1 MNSAGTLFISL
12 HMLTAEREISLTR
25 CSPHHTELNY
35 RDMDLPWNH
44 TASLRAL
51 LWPTLFH
58 IHSHTCLTWSDSA
71 RWLAVPQ
78 RDCRTFFSSVD
89 LCGPLQL
96 HSLLNP
102 ICLCAS
108 HCNIQNFP
116 WVHNQTIGAESSGE
130 WKEYMGGVCLSIYLS
145 IYLFIHPSIHPSIQH
160 TFTYLF
166 MYLSYLL
173 LIFLLKKWM
182 HYFVRRT
189 YKLCAILVYNSAWN
203 TSVA

>member
-58 IHSHTCLTWSDSA
+58 VHSHTCLTWSDSA

-130 WKEYMGGVCLSIYLS
+130 WKEYMGGGSIYLS
-145 IYLFIHPSIHPSIQH
+145 TYLSTYLSIHPSIHPYNIH
-160 TFTYLF
+160 LHIYLC
-166 MYLSYLL
+166 
-173 LIFLLKKWM
+173 I
-182 HYFVRRT
+182 
-189 YKLCAILVYNSAWN
+189 
-203 TSVA
+203 